1 MGVPRIEPK
10 AIEQELLPDPVKV
23 VPFGRFGAGYLTGH
37 PIGLVIVAALFFMGF
52 VGLPEYRVFLSLA
65 VPAGAVCG
73 FLLWYHHRNG
83 LATARLPKS
92 W

>member
-1 MGVPRIEPK
+1 MGTPDTEPK
-10 AIEQELLPDPVKV
+10 AIRQELLPDPVNV
-23 VPFGRFGAGYLTGH
+23 VPFSRFGAGYLTGL

-52 VGLPEYRVFLSLA
+52 VGLPEYRVFLALA